1 MRGEAIEATQPA
13 HASFATWAG
22 FGALCLGMFMAILDV
37 QVVVTSLS
45 VIQVALDIGADRMS
59 WVQTS
64 YLIAEIIAIPLT
76 ALLTRVFSMRLL
88 FAGAT
93 IVFTI
98 ASIACAASYDFTS
111 MIVARTVQGFA
122 GGILIPLVFAAVFL
136 LFPKAQEAVATTV
149 GGMLAV
155 LAPTLG
161 PLAGGWITENLS
173 WHWLFLINVIPGI
186 GALIVGLLCLPRAK
200 PVLSELRHLDWT
212 SLFALAGSL
221 AAFQIGLKNA
231 PEDGWTSRYVLPCL
245 ALFIILGA
253 LFLVRVLKRAHP
265 IVELR
270 LFADRTFLTGCIMSF
285 VLGAGLFGSVYL
297 LPVFLAFVRGH
308 GPLAIGIIMLVTG
321 ATQMISAPFAVQLE
335 KRTDERW
342 LAGVAFVIFAI
353 GLWMSSS
360 STIETDY
367 DEMFW
372 PQVVRGVGVT
382 LCLLAPTRLAL
393 GNLPIS
399 RVNDG
404 SSLFN
409 LMRNLGGAIGIAL
422 IDTVLFTRTPE
433 YADSLLERLKAG
445 DPEAAR
451 LTGISLE
458 DSNFADPVGLMTI
471 MGDIEVAAMTLAA
484 NDAWMLLAII
494 SLAGLAAL
502 LLSPRKSP

>member
-1 MRGEAIEATQPA
+1 MRGETIEATQPGNA
-13 HASFATWAG
+13 GFATWAG

-45 VIQVALDIGADRMS
+45 IIQAALDIGADRMS

-93 IVFTI
+93 ILFTV
-98 ASIACAASYDFTS
+98 ASIACAMSFDFTS
-111 MIVARTVQGFA
+111 MIIARSVQGFA

-136 LFPKAQEAVATTV
+136 LFPKSQEAVATTT

-186 GALIVGLLCLPRAK
+186 AALIVGLVCLPRAATA
-200 PVLSELRHLDWT
+200 LRELRHLDWS
-212 SLFALAGSL
+212 SLLALAAGL

-231 PEDGWTSRYVLPCL
+231 PKEGWDSIYVLPCL
-245 ALFIILGA
+245 ALFVA
-253 LFLVRVLKRAHP
+253 LAAFFIVRGLRNEHP

-270 LFADRTFLTGCIMSF
+270 LFSDRTFLTGCIMSF

-321 ATQMISAPFAVQLE
+321 VTQMISAPLAVQLE

-342 LAGVAFVIFAI
+342 LAGFAFAIFAI
-353 GLWMSSS
+353 GLWMSSR
-360 STIETDY
+360 STIDTDY
-367 DEMFW
+367 DQMFW

-393 GNLPIS
+393 GHLPTS

-422 IDTVLFTRTPE
+422 VDTVLFTRTPD
-433 YADSLLERLKAG
+433 YAESLLDRLKAG
-445 DPEAAR
+445 DQEAAR
-451 LTGISLE
+451 ITGISIE
-458 DSNFADPVGLMTI
+458 DTNFEDPVGLMTI
-471 MGDIEVAAMTLAA
+471 MGDIEVGALTLAA

-494 SLAGLAAL
+494 TFAAIAAL
-502 LLSPRKSP
+502 LLSLRKSP

>member
-1 MRGEAIEATQPA
+1 MRGETIDATQPA
-13 HASFATWAG
+13 NASFATWAG

-76 ALLTRVFSMRLL
+76 ALLTRVLL
-88 FAGAT
+88 H
-93 IVFTI
+93 
-98 ASIACAASYDFTS
+98 AASVCRRHDRFH
-111 MIVARTVQGFA
+111 ARFDS
-122 GGILIPLVFAAVFL
+122 L
-136 LFPKAQEAVATTV
+136 
-149 GGMLAV
+149 
-155 LAPTLG
+155 
-161 PLAGGWITENLS
+161 
-173 WHWLFLINVIPGI
+173 
-186 GALIVGLLCLPRAK
+186 R
-200 PVLSELRHLDWT
+200 SELRLHLDDPCT
-212 SLFALAGSL
+212 HCSGLCGRYPHSHGVRGSLSAVPEVPGSGGDDDGRHAGRAGADARSAGGRLDHREPFLALAVSDQRHPWHRRACWWVFCACREPHQRSASCVISIGPRLSRSRSVL

-231 PEDGWTSRYVLPCL
+231 PEEGWASQQLSSCHSCFSGSLAFTSC
-245 ALFIILGA
+245 AD
-253 LFLVRVLKRAHP
+253 LKREHP

-321 ATQMISAPFAVQLE
+321 VTQMISAPLAVQLE
-335 KRTDERW
+335 KRTDERM
-342 LAGVAFVIFAI
+342 ACGRCICR
-353 GLWMSSS
+353 SSPS
-360 STIETDY
+360 DYGCRPSDTIQTDY

-393 GNLPIS
+393 GHLPTS

-422 IDTVLFTRTPE
+422 IDTVLFTRTPQLCRFPTRTPKGRRSGGSPH
-433 YADSLLERLKAG
+433 YRH
-445 DPEAAR
+445 
-451 LTGISLE
+451 
-458 DSNFADPVGLMTI
+458 FASKT
-471 MGDIEVAAMTLAA
+471 
-484 NDAWMLLAII
+484 AILRTR
-494 SLAGLAAL
+494 SA
-502 LLSPRKSP
+502 

>member
-1 MRGEAIEATQPA
+1 MRGEAIEATQPGNA
-13 HASFATWAG
+13 GFATWAG

-93 IVFTI
+93 ILFTV
-98 ASIACAASYDFTS
+98 ASIACAMSFDFTS
-111 MIVARTVQGFA
+111 MIIARSVQGFA

-136 LFPKAQEAVATTV
+136 LFPKSQEAVATTT

-186 GALIVGLLCLPRAK
+186 AALIVGLVCLPRAATA
-200 PVLSELRHLDWT
+200 LRELRYLDWA
-212 SLFALAGSL
+212 SLLALAAGL

-231 PEDGWTSRYVLPCL
+231 PKEGWDSIYVLPCL
-245 ALFIILGA
+245 ALFVA
-253 LFLVRVLKRAHP
+253 LASFFIVRGLRNAHP
-265 IVELR
+265 IVELH
-270 LFADRTFLTGCIMSF
+270 LFGDRTFLTGCIMSF

-321 ATQMISAPFAVQLE
+321 VTQMISAPLAVQLE

-342 LAGVAFVIFAI
+342 LAGFAFAIFAV
-353 GLWMSSS
+353 GLWMSSR

-367 DEMFW
+367 DQMFW

-393 GNLPIS
+393 GHLPTS

-422 IDTVLFTRTPE
+422 VDTVLFTRTPD

-451 LTGISLE
+451 ITGISLE
-458 DSNFADPVGLMTI
+458 DTNFEDPVGLMTI
-471 MGDIEVAAMTLAA
+471 MGDIEVGALTLAA

-494 SLAGLAAL
+494 TFAAIAAL

>member
-1 MRGEAIEATQPA
+1 MRGETIEATQPGNA
-13 HASFATWAG
+13 GFATWAG

-45 VIQVALDIGADRMS
+45 IIQAALDIGADRMS

-93 IVFTI
+93 ILFTV
-98 ASIACAASYDFTS
+98 ASIACAMSFDFTS
-111 MIVARTVQGFA
+111 MIIARSVQGFA

-136 LFPKAQEAVATTV
+136 LFPKSQEAVATTT

-186 GALIVGLLCLPRAK
+186 AALIVGLVCLPRAATA
-200 PVLSELRHLDWT
+200 LRELRHLDWS
-212 SLFALAGSL
+212 SLLALAAGL

-231 PEDGWTSRYVLPCL
+231 PKEGWDSIYVLPCL
-245 ALFIILGA
+245 ALFVA
-253 LFLVRVLKRAHP
+253 LAAFFIVRGLRNEHP

-270 LFADRTFLTGCIMSF
+270 LFSDRTFLTGCIMSF

-321 ATQMISAPFAVQLE
+321 VTQMISAPLAVQLE

-342 LAGVAFVIFAI
+342 LAGFAFAIFAI
-353 GLWMSSS
+353 GLWMSSR
-360 STIETDY
+360 STIDTDY
-367 DEMFW
+367 DQMFW

-393 GNLPIS
+393 GHLPTS

-422 IDTVLFTRTPE
+422 VDTVLFTRTPD
-433 YADSLLERLKAG
+433 YAESLLDRLKAG
-445 DPEAAR
+445 DQEAAR
-451 LTGISLE
+451 ITGISIE
-458 DSNFADPVGLMTI
+458 DTNFEDPVGLMTI
-471 MGDIEVAAMTLAA
+471 MGDIEVGALTLAA

-494 SLAGLAAL
+494 TFAAIAAL